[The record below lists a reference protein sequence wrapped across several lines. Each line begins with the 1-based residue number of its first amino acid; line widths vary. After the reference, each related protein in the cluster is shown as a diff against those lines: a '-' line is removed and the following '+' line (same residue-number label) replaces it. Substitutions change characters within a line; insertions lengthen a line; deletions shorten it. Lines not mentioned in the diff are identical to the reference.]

1 MDGFA
6 VRSEDVANAP
16 VELKIV
22 GESAA
27 GRGWHHEMKRG
38 EAVRIMTGAPVPQ
51 GADTVQKVELTSEHN
66 FASDSAQRNDGK
78 ITINEPIATD
88 KNIVRR
94 GAEIKKGDR
103 LFEPGEPINERM
115 IATLAAFGYSEV
127 SVAKRPRVSVFTT
140 GSEVVEI
147 NETPGADQ
155 IRNSNSAML
164 KALAEPI
171 GADVTLVP
179 TAVDDLE
186 AIKKAIS
193 SAAANSNMIVI
204 TGGVSVGKYDL
215 TKTAL
220 IELGAEVFFDRV
232 RLKPGKPAVF
242 ARLGQTLVFGL
253 PGNPMSAAVTFYLFV
268 RKALLRMQS
277 AKETDLRRAKA
288 VSGGSF
294 KAARERDTYFP
305 ARLDIDSNG
314 RVIVSPV
321 KWIGSSDFIGFGRS
335 DALAF
340 VPGGEKVEKGD
351 PTEILLL

>member
-1 MDGFA
+1 
-6 VRSEDVANAP
+6 
-16 VELKIV
+16 
-22 GESAA
+22 
-27 GRGWHHEMKRG
+27 
-38 EAVRIMTGAPVPQ
+38 
-51 GADTVQKVELTSEHN
+51 
-66 FASDSAQRNDGK
+66 
-78 ITINEPIATD
+78 
-88 KNIVRR
+88 
-94 GAEIKKGDR
+94 
-103 LFEPGEPINERM
+103 M
-115 IATLAAFGYSEV
+115 IASLAAFGYADV

-147 NETPGADQ
+147 NKAPGVDQ

-171 GADVTLVP
+171 GGDVTLVP
-179 TAVDDLE
+179 TAVDDLC
-186 AIKKAIS
+186 AIKDVIS
-193 SAAANSNMIVI
+193 SAAASSEMIVI

-215 TKTAL
+215 TKAAL

-242 ARLGQTLVFGL
+242 AGLGQTLVFGL

-268 RKALLRMQS
+268 RKALLLMQS
-277 AKETDLRRAKA
+277 ANEPDLRRAKA
-288 VSGGSF
+288 ISGGSF

-305 ARLDIDSNG
+305 ARLDIDGKG

-340 VPGGEKVEKGD
+340 VPGGEKVEAGD
-351 PTEILLL
+351 QIEVLIL